1 MLNNV
6 NNRGLS
12 KMKKVDVLNLPVAT
26 SIDIL
31 TKTDDVL
38 DKKTESII
46 IHVITNNLTNDVNLL
61 LNVKRHPLILHWAN
75 HISSNFLKAVFH
87 KFYLVHSWI
96 LCPIWTSKYQLFKKS
111 IELSLWT
118 NQRIY
123 WNQSWAI
130 ASRWVNF

>member
-12 KMKKVDVLNLPVAT
+12 KIKKVDVMNLPVAT

-61 LNVKRHPLILHWAN
+61 LNVKRPPPILH
-75 HISSNFLKAVFH
+75 
-87 KFYLVHSWI
+87 
-96 LCPIWTSKYQLFKKS
+96 
-111 IELSLWT
+111 
-118 NQRIY
+118 
-123 WNQSWAI
+123 
-130 ASRWVNF
+130 

>member
-61 LNVKRHPLILHWAN
+61 LNVKRHPLILH
-75 HISSNFLKAVFH
+75 
-87 KFYLVHSWI
+87 
-96 LCPIWTSKYQLFKKS
+96 
-111 IELSLWT
+111 
-118 NQRIY
+118 
-123 WNQSWAI
+123 
-130 ASRWVNF
+130 

>member
-12 KMKKVDVLNLPVAT
+12 KMKKFDVLNLPVAT

-61 LNVKRHPLILHWAN
+61 LNVKRHPLILH
-75 HISSNFLKAVFH
+75 
-87 KFYLVHSWI
+87 
-96 LCPIWTSKYQLFKKS
+96 
-111 IELSLWT
+111 
-118 NQRIY
+118 
-123 WNQSWAI
+123 
-130 ASRWVNF
+130 

>member
-31 TKTDDVL
+31 TKTEDVL

-61 LNVKRHPLILHWAN
+61 LNVKRPPLILH
-75 HISSNFLKAVFH
+75 
-87 KFYLVHSWI
+87 
-96 LCPIWTSKYQLFKKS
+96 
-111 IELSLWT
+111 
-118 NQRIY
+118 
-123 WNQSWAI
+123 
-130 ASRWVNF
+130 